1 MNINIA
7 GSRLACL
14 LGGEGDRVRERL
26 RHALGRSLARQ
37 EIARLAK
44 AAFAYRAMARR
55 DERRGVTDAPYRREL
70 ARQLAAIAAQLEGN
84 ALILPASTRLRP
96 AVESPLRED
105 AARRGYTWRIMSI
118 PAPEDAPDIFAV
130 GARELG
136 RAIQESHDHVV
147 LLRVIRTGLFSHRV
161 SATIKAPGAIN
172 EALLA
177 EFLGDCLRENPAQY
191 DWFLPASIFTTELSA
206 TTREHLQ

>member
-1 MNINIA
+1 MNLTIA
-7 GSRLACL
+7 GSRLAHL
-14 LGGEGDRVRERL
+14 FSGEAAPIRERL

-37 EIARLAK
+37 EITRLAR
-44 AAFAYRAMARR
+44 AAFAYRAMARH
-55 DERRGVTDAPYRREL
+55 DERHAAANAPYRREL
-70 ARQLAAIAAQLEGN
+70 ARQLAAIAPQFEGN
-84 ALILPASTRLRP
+84 GLILLASTCLRHP
-96 AVESPLRED
+96 VETSLRGD
-105 AARRGYTWRIMSI
+105 AARSGYTWRMMSI

-161 SATIKAPGAIN
+161 SATIKAPGAVN
-172 EALLA
+172 ESLLA

-191 DWFLPASIFTTELSA
+191 DWFQPAGIHAARLSNASTE
-206 TTREHLQ
+206 QNQ